1 MNAENTVSSNEP
13 LNFIE
18 EIIEED
24 LRSGRHSDVQT
35 RFPPEPNG
43 YLHIGHAKSICL
55 NFGLAQKYNG
65 KCNLRYDDTNPVKEE
80 QEYVDSI
87 LADVRWLGFEPDQIL
102 YASDYFQQLYEW
114 AVQLIRDGKAYVD
127 FSTPEEIGA
136 MKGSPTVPGTPG
148 KYRETSPEENLALFE
163 RMKNGEFPDGHCV
176 LRAKID
182 LASPNMHLRDPYM
195 YRIKKAHHQ
204 RTGDAWCIYP
214 MYDWAHGQCDS
225 IERITHSVCTLEF
238 IPHRALYDWFI
249 EQLDLFPSK
258 QYEFARLNLNYTV
271 MSKRKLLQ
279 LVQEGHVSGWDDPR
293 MPTISGLRRRGFTP
307 ESIREF
313 AKRVGIAKRENIIDV
328 GLLEFCLRE
337 DLNKRALRR
346 FAVLRPLKVVIT
358 NFPEAGEPEW
368 LETENNPEDPEAGK
382 RALPFSR
389 ELYIEQDDFM
399 ETPPPKYFRLSP
411 GGMVRLKSAYIIKC
425 DECIKDGNGQV
436 VELRCTYVPESR
448 SGQDTS
454 GLKVQGVIHWLSA
467 AHAKPAEVRLYDRLF
482 QLEDPAA
489 EDDFKKSLNPHS
501 LETIDN
507 AMVEASLT
515 KTGAG
520 DLFQFTR
527 LGYFCTDI
535 DSAVEKPVFNRSVTL
550 KDAWAKEVKKQ
561 H

>member
-1 MNAENTVSSNEP
+1 
-13 LNFIE
+13 
-18 EIIEED
+18 
-24 LRSGRHSDVQT
+24 
-35 RFPPEPNG
+35 
-43 YLHIGHAKSICL
+43 
-55 NFGLAQKYNG
+55 
-65 KCNLRYDDTNPVKEE
+65 
-80 QEYVDSI
+80 
-87 LADVRWLGFEPDQIL
+87 
-102 YASDYFQQLYEW
+102 
-114 AVQLIRDGKAYVD
+114 
-127 FSTPEEIGA
+127 
-136 MKGSPTVPGTPG
+136 
-148 KYRETSPEENLALFE
+148 
-163 RMKNGEFPDGHCV
+163 
-176 LRAKID
+176 
-182 LASPNMHLRDPYM
+182 
-195 YRIKKAHHQ
+195 
-204 RTGDAWCIYP
+204 

-313 AKRVGIAKRENIIDV
+313 ARRVGVAKRENIIDV

-358 NFPEAGEPEW
+358 NYPEANEPEW

-399 ETPPPKYFRLSP
+399 ETPPPKYFRLTP

-425 DECIKDGNGQV
+425 TECVKDSNGQV

-489 EDDFKKSLNPHS
+489 EEDFKKSLNPHS
-501 LETIDN
+501 LEVIEN
-507 AMVEASLT
+507 AMVEPALT
-515 KTGAG
+515 ETRAG

-535 DSAVEKPVFNRSVTL
+535 DSTVEKPVFNRSVTL

-561 H
+561 N